1 MDPFGA
7 FLIGFGGS
15 PDGGYSPNVRRRGR
29 VRHIWFPRPPPRL
42 GVGPGL
48 RGRSPFRVA
57 RVLRGEGRRR
67 RATRANARGPV
78 DAAAG
83 ALSPARSARRTR
95 LGSAAASAGRLD
107 LFDHLEGA
115 LDERLLNVLGDL
127 LEASRVVPVAVADA
141 LTLGQAALIEA
152 ERDDHVLVVSMA
164 EVVGPDGLRGPA
176 LRLPSAAEP
185 LVRSRLEASGR
196 EKANHRDLLIAG

>member
-7 FLIGFGGS
+7 FLIGVWRK
-15 PDGGYSPNVRRRGR
+15 PRLGYSPNVRRRGR

-83 ALSPARSARRTR
+83 ALSPRPLGAPDAARIRRRERWTAR
-95 LGSAAASAGRLD
+95 
-107 LFDHLEGA
+107 
-115 LDERLLNVLGDL
+115 
-127 LEASRVVPVAVADA
+127 
-141 LTLGQAALIEA
+141 
-152 ERDDHVLVVSMA
+152 
-164 EVVGPDGLRGPA
+164 
-176 LRLPSAAEP
+176 P
-185 LVRSRLEASGR
+185 L
-196 EKANHRDLLIAG
+196 